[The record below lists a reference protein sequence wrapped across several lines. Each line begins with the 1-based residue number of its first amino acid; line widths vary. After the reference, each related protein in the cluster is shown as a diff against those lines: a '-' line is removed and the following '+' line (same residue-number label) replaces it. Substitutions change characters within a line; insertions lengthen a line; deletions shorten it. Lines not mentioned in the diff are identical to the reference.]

1 MTTEFTKAFHSGEQ
15 SVQVAFVYESLPAA
29 SIAFLL
35 DYGAKQYL
43 SDAMAMSADDR
54 AKITEEGGDPDAT
67 RIERVRKRVAALENG
82 TPSVR
87 AVAERM
93 TLEQRL
99 TVEIATEWLK
109 VGLGQKGKKLPKAG
123 PDRTA
128 MLDRFIERN
137 ADKLRAA
144 VAKRMKELAKIEF
157 DMPEDDSPAA

>member
-1 MTTEFTKAFHSGEQ
+1 MTTTFTKTFRAGEV
-15 SVQVAFVYESLPAA
+15 SAEVHFTYESLPPA

-43 SDAMAMSADDR
+43 SDAMAMSKDDA
-54 AKITEEGGDPDAT
+54 AKIVEEGGSPDGVKLD
-67 RIERVRKRVAALENG
+67 RLDKRVAALRNG

-93 TLEQRL
+93 TPEQRY

-109 VGLGQKGKKLPKAG
+109 VGLGHKGKKLPKAG

-144 VAKRMKELAKIEF
+144 VAKKMKELAKIEF
-157 DMPEDDSPAA
+157 DMPDEA